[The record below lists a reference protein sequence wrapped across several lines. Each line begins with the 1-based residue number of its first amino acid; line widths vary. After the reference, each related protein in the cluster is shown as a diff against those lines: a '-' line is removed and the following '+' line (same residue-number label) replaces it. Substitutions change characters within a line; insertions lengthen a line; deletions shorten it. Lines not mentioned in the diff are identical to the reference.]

1 MNNKNINLSFEFQE
15 ITPHTIIANYK
26 DCFKLNAGAVIL
38 NNFILVID
46 TLLYPRQSKEFRKK
60 LEKKYNLPVKYLFIT
75 HSHSDHYFGVS
86 SFQDVEIFG
95 SNILIEV
102 LKRKREK
109 NWTKK
114 AFNEWK
120 KSEPE
125 FSEIIDE
132 IEIIIPN
139 FGFENQWILKDN
151 DLTVEFYTSG
161 GHTECSSYAYFP
173 SENTLFTG
181 DLVASGYWPFI
192 SDPNESFEGWINSFK
207 HMLTLKVNTII
218 PGHGPLVGKN
228 YISEQLSFMLKLKK
242 AVLRNISEGKGFEQ
256 IIIPEYPYE
265 PAEDWQ
271 IPKALEHLENYYSKK
286 VNSLKK
292 EI

>member
-1 MNNKNINLSFEFQE
+1 MSKKNVNLYFKFQE
-15 ITPHTIIANYK
+15 TTPHTIIANYK
-26 DCFKLNAGAVIL
+26 DYFNLNAGAVIL

-46 TLLYPRQSKEFRKK
+46 TLLYPRQSKELRKK

-75 HSHSDHYFGVS
+75 HSHTDHYFGVS
-86 SFQDVEIFG
+86 SFEDVEIFG

-102 LKRKREK
+102 LKRKKEK
-109 NWTKK
+109 IWTIE

-125 FSEIIDE
+125 LSEIIDE

-139 FGFENQWILKDN
+139 FGFENQWVLEDT
-151 DLTVEFYTSG
+151 DLTVEFFTSG

-173 SENTLFTG
+173 NENVLFAG

-192 SDPNESFEGWINSFK
+192 SDPTESFEGWINSFE
-207 HMLTLKVNTII
+207 HMLTLKIDTII
-218 PGHGPLVGKN
+218 PGHGHLVGKN
-228 YISEQLSFMLKLKK
+228 YISEQLKFMKALKN
-242 AVLRNISEGKGFEQ
+242 AVLETISEGRETENV
-256 IIIPEYPYE
+256 IIPEYPFE

-271 IPKALEHLENYYSKK
+271 IPKALEYLLNYYSKK
-286 VNSLKK
+286 
-292 EI
+292 EIF